1 MFKNDWTPFLQ
12 SEFEKPYMKH
22 LFDFLKA
29 EYETKLIY
37 PQQQD
42 IFKAFELTPYK
53 DVRVVILGQDPYHGP
68 NQAHGLSFS
77 VQDNIA
83 YPPSLRNIFK
93 ELVDDLQCEM
103 PQSGNLTS
111 WSKQGVLL
119 LNTTLTVAQGN
130 PMSHTKQGWEMFT
143 DEVLKHL
150 NERQEPIIFIL
161 WGNHAKTKMKL
172 IDTNKHYI
180 LTSAHP
186 SPLSARRGFFG
197 SKPFS
202 KTNELLK
209 ENGTA
214 PITFE
219 L

>member
-12 SEFEKPYMKH
+12 SEFEKSYMKH
-22 LFDFLKA
+22 LFDFLKV
-29 EYETKLIY
+29 EYETKIIY
-37 PQQQD
+37 PQRQD

-103 PQSGNLTS
+103 PQNGNLTS
-111 WSKQGVLL
+111 WAKQGVLL

-130 PMSHTKQGWEMFT
+130 PMSHTKQGWETFT
-143 DEVLKHL
+143 DEVLKYL

-209 ENGTA
+209 ESGIA